1 MTTSKS
7 QLKKISTKFRNL
19 FYWLVNYQIFP
30 GLYFR
35 ELYRIRRKHLHSP
48 GSGTF
53 MGKKFEFT
61 DGIGFS
67 GTIKELFE
75 EECYFFETNKPTP
88 FIIDCGAYI
97 GLSVF
102 YFKWRFPNA
111 KVLAFEADPQTF
123 EVLQKNVSN
132 LQLENVEILNRAVW
146 NEEKELVFYSG
157 NSMSGSLFIDAENKG
172 TPVYVKTAKLK
183 NYLNQ
188 PVDFLKLDIEGAE
201 FEVLNDIRNDLGQVE
216 RIFLEYHS
224 LAGETQKLGALLEIL
239 TAAGFRYYIQ
249 EAKNYT
255 HRPFMG
261 LKKEGF
267 DLQLNIFALR

>member
-19 FYWLVNYQIFP
+19 FYWLFNYQIFP

-75 EECYFFETNKPTP
+75 EECYFFETNKPAP

-111 KVLAFEADPQTF
+111 KVLAFEADPETF

-132 LQLENVEILNRAVW
+132 LKLDNVEVLNRAVW
-146 NEEKELVFYSG
+146 NEEKELIFYSG
-157 NSMSGSLFIDAENKG
+157 NSMSGSVMMDANNKG
-172 TPVYVKTAKLK
+172 IPVKVKTARLK
-183 NYLNQ
+183 NFLNQ

-201 FEVLNDIRNDLGQVE
+201 LEVIKDIRHDLGQVD
-216 RIFLEYHS
+216 RIFFEYHS
-224 LAGETQKLGALLEIL
+224 LADKQQGLGEMLEIL
-239 TAAGFRYYIQ
+239 TEAGFRYYIQ
-249 EAKNYT
+249 EAKNYNK
-255 HRPFMG
+255 RPFTG
-261 LKKEGF
+261 LKKDGF
-267 DLQLNIFALR
+267 DLQLNVFAMR